1 MILAAR
7 SPALKRM
14 LVSGE
19 AVTARRLI
27 EMRSINSGTLRL
39 LCEFLYSGTLQDAVW
54 CDDDAARGLLKA
66 AAEYEL
72 VALTGICEANVQR
85 RIEVRNVADW
95 LRVAVEVSADGLRR
109 HCLQFVAENLTRVLA
124 TVGWERLMSD
134 RQLVAELAPQL
145 LQLIGEL
152 IHLIKGPKP
161 HVAFSK
167 RRRHHGG

>member
-7 SPALKRM
+7 SQTLKRM
-14 LVSGE
+14 LASGE
-19 AVTARRLI
+19 AGTAGMLI
-27 EMRSINSGTLRL
+27 EMRDMNSGTLRL
-39 LCEFLYSGTLQDAVW
+39 LCEFMYSGSLQDVVW
-54 CDDDAARGLLKA
+54 RDDDAARGLLKA
-66 AAEYEL
+66 AAEYEM
-72 VALTGICEANVQR
+72 ASLTGIGEANVQL

-109 HCLQFVAENLTRVLA
+109 HCLQFVAENLTRVQA

-161 HVAFSK
+161 EK